1 MTAASAVSG
10 SFVEESLLDLAQR
23 LSQLLSDA
31 REQSDGGCLADD
43 VQERVA
49 DIAEAIRRRTTKK
62 PERDPRSLFD
72 LDERF
77 IDLMDRA
84 DDEAASGGEISKEL
98 LIEITEYLEAFRHK
112 VDRIAGY
119 WRWQEAIAQI
129 CGDEADRLAARKK
142 GADGRVNRLKNMLL
156 AFMTSRDQ
164 RKLEGE
170 KASITKQ
177 QNSTPALVV
186 DDPLQ
191 IHAGYFEVQMR
202 LTKPDVHE
210 IVNGLAQGELR
221 KRLELALKGE
231 GWEINTSAVR
241 AALLNDACVNG
252 ARLVKGYHLRIR

>member
-1 MTAASAVSG
+1 MTAAMPVSG
-10 SFVEESLLDLAQR
+10 SCIEESLLDLAQR

-31 REQSDGGCLADD
+31 REQSDEGRLAND

-49 DIAEAIRRRTTKK
+49 DIAEAIRRRTTKR
-62 PERDPRSLFD
+62 PEGDPRSLFD

-84 DDEAASGGEISKEL
+84 DDEAASGGELSKEL

-142 GADGRVNRLKNMLL
+142 AADGRVNRLKNMLL

-164 RKLEGE
+164 KKLEGE

-191 IHAGYFEVQMR
+191 IDAGYFEVQMR
-202 LTKPDVHE
+202 LTKPDVQE
-210 IVNGLAQGELR
+210 IVSGLAQSELR
-221 KRLELALKGE
+221 QRLEFVLRSD
-231 GWEINTSAVR
+231 GWELNTSAVR
-241 AALLNDACVNG
+241 AALLNNVSITG
-252 ARLVKGYHLRIR
+252 ARLVKGHHVRIR